1 MRRQEI
7 NYEKVAK
14 AAEKIK
20 KGGTEPSLTDVC
32 AELGIV
38 GNYPELTG
46 LLEQW
51 YHNQP

>member
-20 KGGTEPSLTDVC
+20 KRAIEPSVNEIRD
-32 AELGIV
+32 ELGLV
-38 GNYPELTG
+38 GNHPQLSI
-46 LLEQW
+46 LLEEW
-51 YHNQP
+51 YH

>member
-20 KGGTEPSLTDVC
+20 KR
-32 AELGIV
+32 GIERPLMKFV
-38 GNYPELTG
+38 TNLV
-46 LLEQW
+46 
-51 YHNQP
+51 